1 MIALVRTT
9 SGVQERIHAGNQ
21 EATLVHGYRERS
33 GEDGTGLSVF
43 KRTVADS
50 RESCAEKLCVTW
62 QACPMKQR
70 MIFAASAM
78 TAPDEMI
85 KSWAI
90 TLSPIYTGASLLLF
104 TVPFS
109 KRVQFSMV
117 SVLAYVYITDC
128 PGIDYLYVLSDRPV
142 VGGDAFGIICNHF
155 L

>member
-1 MIALVRTT
+1 M
-9 SGVQERIHAGNQ
+9 
-21 EATLVHGYRERS
+21 
-33 GEDGTGLSVF
+33 D
-43 KRTVADS
+43 TVNGPAKMAQASPFSKEQLLNS

-70 MIFAASAM
+70 MIFAASAI

-90 TLSPIYTGASLLLF
+90 TMSPIYTGAYLLLF

-117 SVLAYVYITDC
+117 ACWPMFTLRIVPAL
-128 PGIDYLYVLSDRPV
+128 
-142 VGGDAFGIICNHF
+142 IIF
-155 L
+155 TFSPIVP

>member
-1 MIALVRTT
+1 M
-9 SGVQERIHAGNQ
+9 
-21 EATLVHGYRERS
+21 
-33 GEDGTGLSVF
+33 D
-43 KRTVADS
+43 TVNGPAKMAQASPFSKEQLLNS

-117 SVLAYVYITDC
+117 ACWPMFTLRIVPAL
-128 PGIDYLYVLSDRPV
+128 
-142 VGGDAFGIICNHF
+142 IIF
-155 L
+155 TFSPIVP